1 MRTFVALELPERF
14 AIETAALSHKLETT
28 LEGRFLPPCTH
39 HLTLAFLGEVG
50 EPEVA
55 AAIDALE
62 EACAGTS
69 PLLLRSDGLGKFGRA
84 NDATLWLG
92 VASTPQLERLARDV
106 REGLTAR
113 GVAFDP
119 QPVKPHV
126 TLARR
131 VRIPR
136 ASLPP
141 LTFPDDDQAST
152 ATLFKS
158 TLGREGATY
167 KALHTVELA
176 G

>member
-69 PLLLRSDGLGKFGRA
+69 PLLLRSDGLGKF
-84 NDATLWLG
+84 
-92 VASTPQLERLARDV
+92 ASTPQLERLARDV

-119 QPVKPHV
+119 KPFKPHV

>member
-69 PLLLRSDGLGKFGRA
+69 PLLLRSEDVYKRQGRQHAVFHPVDASVALARLVFLRKVHRRAVRTRIHAGLAPDAQVAVSYTHLDVYKRQVE
-84 NDATLWLG
+84 DAT
-92 VASTPQLERLARDV
+92 
-106 REGLTAR
+106 
-113 GVAFDP
+113 
-119 QPVKPHV
+119 
-126 TLARR
+126 
-131 VRIPR
+131 
-136 ASLPP
+136 
-141 LTFPDDDQAST
+141 
-152 ATLFKS
+152 
-158 TLGREGATY
+158 
-167 KALHTVELA
+167 
-176 G
+176 